1 MPGPV
6 AAHDPLAETVGPL
19 DAGYLETV
27 KPKRRI
33 SRWILGLVGYG
44 VSAIVGL
51 GLGYFL
57 IKWLFPGSHLPSL
70 W

>member
-1 MPGPV
+1 
-6 AAHDPLAETVGPL
+6 L

>member
-1 MPGPV
+1 M
-6 AAHDPLAETVGPL
+6 ASAETVGPL
-19 DAGYLETV
+19 DASCLQMV
-27 KPKRRI
+27 KPRRGI
-33 SRWILGLVGYG
+33 SRRVFGVLGYG

-51 GLGYFL
+51 GLGYLL